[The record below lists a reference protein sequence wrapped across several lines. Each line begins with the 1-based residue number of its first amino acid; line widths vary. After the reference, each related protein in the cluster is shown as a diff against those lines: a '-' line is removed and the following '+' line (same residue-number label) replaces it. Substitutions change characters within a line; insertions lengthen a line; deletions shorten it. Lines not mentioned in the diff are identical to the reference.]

1 MKGCKNL
8 CNKETPH
15 IDGVKVLSSGVG
27 ERFNLPGPCTNA
39 LYY

>member
-15 IDGVKVLSSGVG
+15 STPSSGVG
-27 ERFNLPGPCTNA
+27 ERFNLPGPCANA